1 MEQIG
6 FRMQNQ
12 GRLLDIIDRAYAG
25 PPCDERDFDLKHVAG
40 GVARVV
46 KEYEIRFDPT
56 QLIQQDDAMIDRL
69 FEAALDFL
77 EKCGVYNTSTSRRMI
92 FTRREIEEYLA
103 SAPSAAVIG
112 EGRDARTEVHRSVED
127 PRPPIIIGSPVGTPL
142 SEDMYVPIM
151 QSYIQE
157 PIVDTTTPGTLDSTY
172 GREPRTQSPYEV
184 VAAWQEVD
192 LIFDAA
198 RRAGRPGMSIGC
210 VQMAISEIGHLSAIS
225 RGGYRP
231 VDWHMIA
238 MFSEMKINNGL
249 LIKVAHSVR
258 QDGIIQSFYNPI
270 LGGLGGGEEG
280 IAVLMVAGLVAMQLM
295 YMAATHSTAPVTP
308 NIPAD
313 SVPQLLRSASAA
325 HSALATFSPLMTDL
339 MVSPLAGPGTETLLY
354 ETVAVATVGT
364 VSGVARL
371 MGPRSA
377 TGVHLN
383 HCTGLESRFMGEV
396 GHAVAGM
403 SREQAEGI
411 VQQAVAKYE
420 PELTGKP
427 FGKPFEE
434 LYDVTKVRPNAEWL
448 GIYDKVKEEV
458 AGWGVNFK

>member
-1 MEQIG
+1 
-6 FRMQNQ
+6 MQNQ
-12 GRLLDIIDRAYAG
+12 SRLLDIVDRAYDG
-25 PPCDERDFDLKHVAG
+25 PPCEERDFDLKHVAA

-46 KEYEIRFDPT
+46 KEYDIGFDRST
-56 QLIQQDDAMIDRL
+56 FIQRDDDMIDRL
-69 FEAALDFL
+69 FEASLDFL
-77 EKCGVYNTSTSRRMI
+77 ESCGVYNATTGRRML
-92 FTRREIEEYLA
+92 FTGREIKEYVA
-103 SAPSAAVIG
+103 SAPKEAVIG
-112 EGRDARTEVHRSVED
+112 EGRDAHTEVYRSVED
-127 PRPPIIIGSPVGTPL
+127 PRPPTIIGSPIGSPL

-231 VDWHMIA
+231 VDWHSIA
-238 MFSEMKINNGL
+238 MFSEMKVNNGL

-258 QDGIIQSFYNPI
+258 TDGVIQSFYNPI

-280 IAVLMVAGLVAMQLM
+280 VAVLIVAGLMAMQLM
-295 YMAATHSTAPVTP
+295 YMAATHSSAPVTP
-308 NIPAD
+308 LIPAD
-313 SVPQLLRSASAA
+313 TVPQLLRSMSAA
-325 HSALATFSPLMTDL
+325 HSALSRHTGMMTDL
-339 MVSPLAGPGTETLLY
+339 PISPLAGPGTETLLY
-354 ETVAVATVGT
+354 EVVAAATVGT
-364 VSGVARL
+364 VCGASRL

-383 HCTGLESRFMGEV
+383 HCTGLEARFMGEV
-396 GHAVAGM
+396 GHAVTGT
-403 SREQAEGI
+403 SREQAEEV
-411 VQQAVAKYE
+411 VQRAVARYE

-427 FGKPFEE
+427 FGKPFAE
-434 LYDVTKVRPNAEWL
+434 LYDVAKVRPNAEWL
-448 GIYDKVKEEV
+448 GIYDEVKEEV
-458 AGWGVNFK
+458 ASWGVDFG

>member
-1 MEQIG
+1 
-6 FRMQNQ
+6 MQNQ
-12 GRLLDIIDRAYAG
+12 SRLLDIIDRAYDG
-25 PPCDERDFDLKHVAG
+25 PPCDERDFDLKHVAA

-46 KEYEIRFDPT
+46 KEYDIKFDRD
-56 QLIQQDDAMIDRL
+56 QLIQQDDAMIGRL
-69 FEAALDFL
+69 FEASLDFL
-77 EKCGVYNTSTSRRMI
+77 ENCGVYNTSTSRRMM
-92 FTRREIEEYLA
+92 FTRREIEEYVA
-103 SAPSAAVIG
+103 SAPREAIIG
-112 EGRDARTEVHRSVED
+112 EGRDARTEVHREVED
-127 PRPPIIIGSPVGTPL
+127 PRPPIIIGSPIGSPL

-192 LIFDAA
+192 LIFSAA

-231 VDWHMIA
+231 VDWHSIA
-238 MFSEMKINNGL
+238 MFSEMKVNNGL

-258 QDGIIQSFYNPI
+258 TDGIIQSFYNPI

-280 IAVLMVAGLVAMQLM
+280 VAVLIVAGLMAMQIL
-295 YMAATHSTAPVTP
+295 YSATTHSSAPVTP
-308 NIPAD
+308 LIPAD
-313 SVPQLLRSASAA
+313 TVPQLLRSMSAA
-325 HSALATFSPLMTDL
+325 HTALSHHTHLMTDL
-339 MVSPLAGPGTETLLY
+339 PVSPLAGPGTETLLY
-354 ETVAVATVGT
+354 ECVAAATIAAVCGASR
-364 VSGVARL
+364 V

-383 HCTGLESRFMGEV
+383 HCSGLESRLMGEV
-396 GHAVAGM
+396 AHAASGM

-411 VQQAVAKYE
+411 VQKAVAEYE
-420 PELTGKP
+420 PVLSGKP
-427 FGKPFEE
+427 FGRPFQE
-434 LYDVTKVRPNAEWL
+434 LYDVKTLRPNAEWL

-458 AGWGVNFK
+458 AGWGLNFK

>member
-1 MEQIG
+1 V
-6 FRMQNQ
+6 QNHS
-12 GRLLDIIDRAYAG
+12 RLLDIIDRAYDG
-25 PPCDERDFDLKHVAG
+25 PPCDERDFDLKHVAA

-46 KEYEIRFDPT
+46 KEHDVKFDRST
-56 QLIQQDDAMIDRL
+56 IIQQDDAMIGRL
-69 FEAALDFL
+69 WEASLDFL
-77 EKCGVYNTSTSRRMI
+77 ENCGVYNTSTSRRMM

-103 SAPSAAVIG
+103 SAPREAIIG
-112 EGRDARTEVHRSVED
+112 EGRDARTEVYRSVED
-127 PRPPIIIGSPVGTPL
+127 PHPPIIIGGPVGSPL

-198 RRAGRPGMSIGC
+198 RRAGRPGMAIGC

-249 LIKVAHSVR
+249 LIKIAHSVR
-258 QDGIIQSFYNPI
+258 TDGIVQSFYNPI

-280 IAVLMVAGLVAMQLM
+280 VAVLITAGLVAMQLVH
-295 YMAATHSTAPVTP
+295 MATTHSTAPVTP

-313 SVPQLLRSASAA
+313 TVPQLLRSASAA
-325 HSALATFSPLMTDL
+325 HCALSHYTPLMTDL
-339 MVSPLAGPGTETLLY
+339 MVSPLAGPGTEMLLY
-354 ETVAVATVGT
+354 EAAAIAIVGT
-364 VSGVARL
+364 VSGASRL

-383 HCTGLESRFMGEV
+383 HCTGLEARFMGEV
-396 GHAVAGM
+396 GHAAAGM
-403 SREQAEGI
+403 SRGDAEGI
-411 VQQAVAKYE
+411 LQKIVAEYE
-420 PELTGKP
+420 PHLDEKP

-448 GIYDKVKEEV
+448 AMYDKVKDTV
-458 AGWGVNFK
+458 GGWGLHFK

>member
-1 MEQIG
+1 M
-6 FRMQNQ
+6 
-12 GRLLDIIDRAYAG
+12 
-25 PPCDERDFDLKHVAG
+25 
-40 GVARVV
+40 
-46 KEYEIRFDPT
+46 
-56 QLIQQDDAMIDRL
+56 L
-69 FEAALDFL
+69 F
-77 EKCGVYNTSTSRRMI
+77 TH
-92 FTRREIEEYLA
+92 REIEEYVA

-112 EGRDARTEVHRSVED
+112 EGRDARTEVHRSIED
-127 PRPPIIIGSPVGTPL
+127 SRPPIIIGSPIGSPL

-184 VAAWQEVD
+184 VAAWQEVE
-192 LIFDAA
+192 LIFSAA

-231 VDWHMIA
+231 VDWHSIA

-258 QDGIIQSFYNPI
+258 QDGVIQSFYNPI

-280 IAVLMVAGLVAMQLM
+280 IAVLIVAGLMAMQIM
-295 YMAATHSTAPVTP
+295 YMAATHSSAPVTP
-308 NIPAD
+308 LIPAD
-313 SVPQLLRSASAA
+313 TVPQLLRSMSAA
-325 HSALATFSPLMTDL
+325 HTALARFTPMMTDL
-339 MVSPLAGPGTETLLY
+339 PISPLAGPGTETLLY
-354 ETVAVATVGT
+354 ETVAAATIGT
-364 VSGVARL
+364 VCGAARL

-383 HCTGLESRFMGEV
+383 HCTGLEARLMGEV
-396 GHAVAGM
+396 GHAAAGM

-411 VQQAVAKYE
+411 VQKAVAEYE

-448 GIYDKVKEEV
+448 AMYDKVKESV
-458 AGWGVNFK
+458 ASWGLDFK

>member
-1 MEQIG
+1 V
-6 FRMQNQ
+6 QNHS
-12 GRLLDIIDRAYAG
+12 RLLDIIDRAYDG
-25 PPCDERDFDLKHVAG
+25 PPCDERDFDLKHVAA

-46 KEYEIRFDPT
+46 KEHDVKFDRST
-56 QLIQQDDAMIDRL
+56 IIQEDDAMIGRL
-69 FEAALDFL
+69 WEASLDFL
-77 EKCGVYNTSTSRRMI
+77 ENCGVYNTSTSRRMM

-103 SAPSAAVIG
+103 SAPREAIIG
-112 EGRDARTEVHRSVED
+112 EGRDARTEVYRSVED
-127 PRPPIIIGSPVGTPL
+127 RHPPIIIGGPVGSPL

-192 LIFDAA
+192 LIFDAS
-198 RRAGRPGMSIGC
+198 RRAGRPGMAIGC
-210 VQMAISEIGHLSAIS
+210 AQMAISEIGHLSAIS

-249 LIKVAHSVR
+249 LIKIAHSVR
-258 QDGIIQSFYNPI
+258 TDGIIQSFYNPI

-280 IAVLMVAGLVAMQLM
+280 VAVLITAGLVAMQLIH
-295 YMAATHSTAPVTP
+295 MATTHSTAPVTP

-313 SVPQLLRSASAA
+313 TVPQLLRSAGAA
-325 HSALATFSPLMTDL
+325 HTALSRQTHLMTDL
-339 MVSPLAGPGTETLLY
+339 MVSPLAGPGTEMLLY
-354 ETVAVATVGT
+354 EAAAIAIVGT
-364 VSGVARL
+364 VSGASRL

-383 HCTGLESRFMGEV
+383 HCTGLEARFMGEV
-396 GHAVAGM
+396 GHAAAGM
-403 SREQAEGI
+403 SRGDAEAILQKI
-411 VQQAVAKYE
+411 VAEYE
-420 PELTGKP
+420 PHLDEKP

-448 GIYDKVKEEV
+448 AIYDEVKETV
-458 AGWGVNFK
+458 AGWGLNFK

>member
-1 MEQIG
+1 
-6 FRMQNQ
+6 
-12 GRLLDIIDRAYAG
+12 
-25 PPCDERDFDLKHVAG
+25 
-40 GVARVV
+40 
-46 KEYEIRFDPT
+46 
-56 QLIQQDDAMIDRL
+56 
-69 FEAALDFL
+69 
-77 EKCGVYNTSTSRRMI
+77 
-92 FTRREIEEYLA
+92 
-103 SAPSAAVIG
+103 
-112 EGRDARTEVHRSVED
+112 
-127 PRPPIIIGSPVGTPL
+127 
-142 SEDMYVPIM
+142 MYVPIM

-192 LIFDAA
+192 LIFSAA

-231 VDWHMIA
+231 VDWHSIA
-238 MFSEMKINNGL
+238 MFSEMKVNNGL

-258 QDGIIQSFYNPI
+258 TDGIIQSFYNPI

-280 IAVLMVAGLVAMQLM
+280 VAVLIVAGLMAMQIM
-295 YMAATHSTAPVTP
+295 YSATTHSSAPVTP
-308 NIPAD
+308 LIPAD
-313 SVPQLLRSASAA
+313 TVPQLLRSMGAA
-325 HSALATFSPLMTDL
+325 HTALSRFTPLMTD
-339 MVSPLAGPGTETLLY
+339 MPTSPLAGPGTETLLY
-354 ETVAVATVGT
+354 ETLAVATIGT
-364 VSGVARL
+364 VCGAARL

-383 HCTGLESRFMGEV
+383 HCTGLEARWMGEV
-396 GHAVAGM
+396 GHATAGM
-403 SREQAEGI
+403 SREDAEVI
-411 VQQAVAKYE
+411 VQKAVAMYE
-420 PELTGKP
+420 PELDGKP

-448 GIYDKVKEEV
+448 GIYDKVKENV

>member
-1 MEQIG
+1 
-6 FRMQNQ
+6 MQNQ
-12 GRLLDIIDRAYAG
+12 GRLLDIIDRAYDG

-46 KEYEIRFDPT
+46 KEYDIKFDRT
-56 QLIQQDDAMIDRL
+56 QLIQQDGAMIDRL
-69 FEAALDFL
+69 FEASLDFL
-77 EKCGVYNTSTSRRMI
+77 ENCGVYNTSTSRRML

-103 SAPSAAVIG
+103 AAPREAVIG
-112 EGRDARTEVHRSVED
+112 EGRDARTEVYRAVED
-127 PRPPIIIGSPVGTPL
+127 PHPPIIIGSPIGSPL

-192 LIFDAA
+192 LVFDAA
-198 RRAGRPGMSIGC
+198 RRAGRRGMSIGC

-231 VDWHMIA
+231 VDWHSIA

-280 IAVLMVAGLVAMQLM
+280 VAVLIVAGLVAMQLM
-295 YMAATHSTAPVTP
+295 YMAATHSSAPVTP
-308 NIPAD
+308 LIPAD
-313 SVPQLLRSASAA
+313 TVPQLLRSMSAA
-325 HSALATFSPLMTDL
+325 HTALSRHSPLMTD
-339 MVSPLAGPGTETLLY
+339 MPISPLAGPGTETLLY
-354 ETVAVATVGT
+354 EVVAAATIGT
-364 VSGVARL
+364 VCGASRL

-403 SREQAEGI
+403 SREKAEGI
-411 VQQAVAKYE
+411 VQKAVAKYE

-434 LYDVTKVRPNAEWL
+434 LYDVVKVRPNAEWL
-448 GIYDKVKEEV
+448 GIYDRVKEEV
-458 AGWGVNFK
+458 AGWGVDFR